1 MNAPR
6 LHAITRAV
14 SARLAD
20 CELTYRSR
28 EPIDIE
34 RARAQHDAYIAA
46 LERLGATVERLPA
59 DDALPD
65 SVFVED
71 AAVVLDTVAI
81 ITRPGAASRRAE
93 TAAVAD
99 ALRPHRP
106 LRSIEAPATLDGGD
120 VLVIGR
126 TIYVGRST
134 RTDAGGSRQ
143 LETIAAPFGYRV
155 VDVPLDDCL
164 HLKSACTH
172 LGGDAIILNPDWV
185 DGRIFAGLERFTS
198 PPDEPWGASVR
209 ELAGTLLVPDAYPR
223 TATLLADAGYRVEP
237 VALGEFLKAEG
248 GPTCLSIVF
257 DSPPRTPRTPSTA

>member
-1 MNAPR
+1 MTSPPYLR
-6 LHAITRAV
+6 AITRAV
-14 SARLAD
+14 SAGLAA

-34 RARAQHDAYIAA
+34 RARAQHDAYVAT
-46 LERLGATVERLPA
+46 LERLGATVEQLPA

-71 AAVVLDTVAI
+71 AAVVLDEVAI

-93 TAAVAD
+93 TVALAE
-99 ALRPHRP
+99 ALRPHRA
-106 LRSIEAPATLDGGD
+106 LRSIDPPATLDGGD

-134 RTDAGGSRQ
+134 RTDAGGARQ
-143 LETIAAPFGYRV
+143 LEAIVAPFGYRV

-172 LGGDAIILNPDWV
+172 LGGDAIVLNPDWV
-185 DGRIFAGLERFTS
+185 DGRIFEGLDQFTS
-198 PPDEPWGASVR
+198 PPAEPWGASVR
-209 ELAGTLLVPDAYPR
+209 ELAGTLLIPDAYPR
-223 TATLLADAGYRVEP
+223 TAELLADAGYPVEP
-237 VALGEFLKAEG
+237 HAHGEFLKAEG
-248 GPTCLSIVF
+248 GPTSLSIVF
-257 DSPPRTPRTPSTA
+257 TARQQQQ